1 MRESQRGAD
10 TMPMRERE
18 ASGVSIK
25 AVLLHDISP
34 WLNLTIL
41 NQYVQALL
49 DEEIIIED
57 D

>member
-1 MRESQRGAD
+1 
-10 TMPMRERE
+10 MRERE